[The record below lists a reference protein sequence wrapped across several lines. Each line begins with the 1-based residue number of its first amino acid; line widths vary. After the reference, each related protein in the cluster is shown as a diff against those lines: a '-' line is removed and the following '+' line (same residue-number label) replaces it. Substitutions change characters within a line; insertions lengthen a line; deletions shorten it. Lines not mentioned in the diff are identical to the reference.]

1 MAQIIKI
8 QDCISRYEQD
18 PYHYINQ
25 FIRLKKQR
33 WQSIKEMAEKK
44 KESIHHDKGAAGD
57 ETVGKRKN
65 TFTLKRKKKH
75 PILIKEKKPMNGL
88 TDWTE
93 KRMKV

>member
-33 WQSIKEMAEKK
+33 WQSIKEMSE
-44 KESIHHDKGAAGD
+44 
-57 ETVGKRKN
+57 
-65 TFTLKRKKKH
+65 KRKKAF
-75 PILIKEKKPMNGL
+75 ITIKEPPVMKRS
-88 TDWTE
+88 E
-93 KRMKV
+93 KERIHLH